1 MAVVAGPV
9 PTSFAFRSVGL
20 PFIVNL
26 LYKGYYRARDEKI
39 LGEKPPVD
47 VGEISGEKEVT
58 SGPDRDCQIKSSRQL
73 EWAYRSP
80 SLGMFEKR
88 GERRILKR
96 F

>member
-1 MAVVAGPV
+1 M
-9 PTSFAFRSVGL
+9 
-20 PFIVNL
+20 
-26 LYKGYYRARDEKI
+26 
-39 LGEKPPVD
+39 D